1 MSNIQEMFRLKIH
14 DLQSTKCCTFGVSKT
29 KLLKL
34 SLKYK
39 REGGRNI
46 EEND

>member
-1 MSNIQEMFRLKIH
+1 MTSNRQNVVP
-14 DLQSTKCCTFGVSKT
+14 FGISKT

-39 REGGRNI
+39 QEGGRNI